1 MEHRTQQ
8 AKGWFLTWP
17 QCPITKEDALSIL
30 KSNGLPE
37 IQEYVIAEE
46 KHKDGSPH
54 LYAFIKLSK
63 KMRFSQISSKF
74 DLLEYHGN
82 YQSAKSW
89 NAVKEY
95 CKKDGD
101 YIANFDVEA
110 AKNKQA
116 KKIKPEDLLR
126 DPLELLEEGTL
137 NAMALNNFIKN
148 RDIYKMLL
156 NQKRL
161 REIPQDIEK
170 KRHHWIYG
178 ESNCGKTTYIRSKM
192 MADPEDWFQI
202 PYNDDWK
209 GYNGQR
215 NLYAD
220 EYKGQ
225 LTIQQVNRI
234 CDGGAKVN
242 TKGGSAQLAWDV
254 VVWIISNYPYSK
266 VYKMDKIQLESFD
279 NRFNLEEFVYN
290 PDYNR
295 VKK

>member
-1 MEHRTQQ
+1 MTNDKCDLRG
-8 AKGWFLTWP
+8 KGWFLTYP
-17 QCPITKEDALSIL
+17 QCPLVKEEVLTMLQTNFSKQTIV
-30 KSNGLPE
+30 
-37 IQEYVIAEE
+37 EYVIAQE

-54 LYAFIKLSK
+54 VHAFIKFDKQVRFSK
-63 KMRFSQISSKF
+63 KF
-74 DLLEYHGN
+74 DILGYHGN
-82 YQSAKSW
+82 YQIAKSW
-89 NAVKEY
+89 KSVKDY
-95 CKKDGD
+95 VRKDGD
-101 YIANFDVEA
+101 YISNINLEA
-110 AKNKQA
+110 IEKKQA

-126 DPLELLEEGTL
+126 DPLDLLAEGTL

-161 REIPQDIEK
+161 REIPQDIQK

-178 ESNCGKTTYIRSKM
+178 DSNCGKTTYIRKKM
-192 MADPEDWFQI
+192 MENADDWFQI

-225 LTIQQVNRI
+225 LTIQQMNRI

-242 TKGGSAQLAWDV
+242 TKGGSVQLAWDV
-254 VVWIISNYPYSK
+254 VVWIISNYPYDK
-266 VYKMDKIQLESFD
+266 VYKMDRVQLESFD